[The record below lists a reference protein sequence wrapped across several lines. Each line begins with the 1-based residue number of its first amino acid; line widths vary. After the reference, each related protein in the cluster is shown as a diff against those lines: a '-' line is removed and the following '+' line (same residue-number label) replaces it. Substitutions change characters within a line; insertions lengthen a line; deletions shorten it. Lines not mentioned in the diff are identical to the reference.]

1 MNVEGAEAAGSLDSP
16 WAIRKVVIVGG
27 GTAGWMSAALLS
39 KTYGARLAITLIE
52 SDEIST
58 VGVGEAT
65 IPHIQV
71 FNRLIGVDE
80 NDFLKATQGTFKLGI
95 EFRDWGAPGDS
106 YFHAFGP
113 IGQHVGWLYPHQYWL
128 KARQLG
134 RTAPMD
140 AYCIGAQAA
149 RRNRF
154 MPAQPQ
160 ARNSPL
166 AEISHAYHFDAGLY
180 ARYLRGQAEGRGVTR
195 IEGKIIGH
203 TKRAGDGFIET
214 VILDRGEAVA
224 GDFFIDCSGF
234 RGLLIEQALGAGFED
249 WSHWLPCDRALAV
262 PCASVAPLTPYT
274 RSTARDAGWQWRIP
288 LQHRLGNGYVYCS
301 EYVSDDQAA
310 ATLLGHLDGEALADP
325 RPLRF
330 TTGRRKKAWVKNV
343 LAIGLASGFLEPLE
357 STSIHMIQTAL
368 FRLLALFPDQR
379 FASADIEAYNAQA
392 DDEYKWIRDFIIAH
406 YRLVG
411 GASPLW
417 DYCRNMAIPDS
428 LQDKLDVFAS
438 AGRIFAHGHD
448 LFREVSWIQVL
459 IGQGLIPERYD
470 PAVDITATGEVLA
483 HLDGVEQVVSQCVG
497 AMPYHGDYIEKNCR
511 AGDARLNPVAGGPSL
526 GL

>member
-1 MNVEGAEAAGSLDSP
+1 MKNGATEVTASTDSP
-16 WAIRKVVIVGG
+16 LAIRKVIIVGG
-27 GTAGWMSAALLS
+27 GTAGWMTAALLS
-39 KTYGARLAITLIE
+39 KTYGDKLSITLIE

-95 EFRDWGAPGDS
+95 QFCDWGAPGDR
-106 YFHAFGP
+106 YIHAFGP

-134 RTAPMD
+134 RTTSMD

-149 RRNRF
+149 LHNKF
-154 MPAQPQ
+154 MPAQPK
-160 ARNSPL
+160 AVNSPL

-180 ARYLRGQAEGRGVTR
+180 AAYLRRHAEGRGVTR
-195 IEGKIIGH
+195 IEGKIVDH
-203 TKRAGDGFIET
+203 TKRASDGFIQSVTLE
-214 VILDRGEAVA
+214 RGQTVA
-224 GDFFIDCSGF
+224 GELFIDCSGF

-249 WSHWLPCDRALAV
+249 WSHWLPCNRALAV

-274 RSTARDAGWQWRIP
+274 RSTAREAGWQWRIP
-288 LQHRLGNGYVYCS
+288 LQHRIGNGYVYCS
-301 EYVSDDQAA
+301 EHISDDQAA
-310 ATLLGHLDGEALADP
+310 TTLLGNLDGEALADP

-330 TTGRRKKAWVKNV
+330 TTGKRKKSWVKNV
-343 LAIGLASGFLEPLE
+343 VAVGLASGFLEPLE
-357 STSIHMIQTAL
+357 STSIHMIHTAL

-379 FASADIEAYNAQA
+379 FASADIDAYNAQTDA
-392 DDEYKWIRDFIIAH
+392 EYEWIRDFIVAH
-406 YRLVG
+406 YKLVG

-417 DYCRNMAIPDS
+417 RYCRAMAVPDS
-428 LQDKLDVFAS
+428 LQEKLDIFAS
-438 AGRIFAHGHD
+438 AGRIFADKHD

-470 PAVDITATGEVLA
+470 PAVDITSADEILI
-483 HLDGVEQVVSQCVG
+483 HLDGVEQTINKCVNV
-497 AMPYHGDYIEKNCR
+497 MPYHGDYIANTCR
-511 AGDARLNPVAGGPSL
+511 AGPQNLLQKATP
-526 GL
+526 